1 MMVTSLDHWQKT
13 SNKSIIKIIKV
24 LMMRRTAV
32 RARERLLPFGMP
44 KATSS
49 TTLMETRA
57 IKDDRVRAGT
67 HLLKN

>member
-1 MMVTSLDHWQKT
+1 
-13 SNKSIIKIIKV
+13 
-24 LMMRRTAV
+24 MRRAAV
-32 RARERLLPFGMP
+32 RARERLLPFVIP

-57 IKDDRVRAGT
+57 IKDDKARAGT